1 MDYTLNQHV
10 IASTV
15 RLDDVILAQLRKNT
29 IMKGAFINMY
39 TSTELTDSL
48 SVLCNIMDRYRMRNA
63 VNSLFNLIPI
73 CLLSCVKILSKLQLT
88 YILFIRVFL

>member
-1 MDYTLNQHV
+1 MYYTLNQHV

-48 SVLCNIMDRYRMRNA
+48 SVLCNIMGLYRMRNA